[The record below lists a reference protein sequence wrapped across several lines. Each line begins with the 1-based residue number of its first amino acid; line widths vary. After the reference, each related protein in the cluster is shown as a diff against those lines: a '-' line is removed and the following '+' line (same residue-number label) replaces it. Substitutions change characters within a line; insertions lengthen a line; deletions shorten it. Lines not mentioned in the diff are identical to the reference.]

1 MEGDLGCW
9 LHQCG
14 GRRCDGPVGVR
25 GVRVPG
31 GRCAIETGRH
41 HVAHHSTRKS
51 PRKNWQVCPQPSACC
66 RSVRPT
72 WACRCR
78 VPCLRD
84 YRHALRT
91 KLGHADSAPRG
102 RTSPPQSPHGPWG
115 YPPGSRPG
123 AVARVP
129 ESQRIPSNKHRS
141 SQWCECPGPSRGWL
155 GEAPGV
161 AFPVAGRAL
170 SKPRCISCRL
180 GAIARADIA
189 PL

>member
-14 GRRCDGPVGVR
+14 GQRCDGPVGVR

-31 GRCAIETGRH
+31 GRCAIEPRRH

-78 VPCLRD
+78 VPRCI
-84 YRHALRT
+84 
-91 KLGHADSAPRG
+91 
-102 RTSPPQSPHGPWG
+102 WG

-129 ESQRIPSNKHRS
+129 ESQRIPSNKFRS
-141 SQWCECPGPSRGWL
+141 CQWCECPGHNRGWL
-155 GEAPGV
+155 GEAPG
-161 AFPVAGRAL
+161 ASFLGAEGSLAEA
-170 SKPRCISCRL
+170 KGTSCRFV
-180 GAIARADIA
+180 ATNCAEAV